1 MSPRVRT
8 FMRAAVCGMAFFPH
22 MVRADGV
29 NDDTLDPP
37 VAIYAEETLVAA
49 SDAGPAQPGQA
60 PTQFAAEMK
69 YVMQPAPVTQPEEPV
84 QATETSAP
92 STAGAFG
99 GFVDLSTLS
108 PDRAATAA
116 TSSADVVTGAESEV
130 RNTADTSDLLVRSLS
145 STGLYVHSRNP
156 ISNDLRVRGFRF
168 SQIRNHVHGAFWT
181 PIRPDFD
188 SPLSKIDSSLIKDVV
203 VVKGPYSVRQG
214 PGFAFIDIELHGT
227 DRNQGGWGWSGRSA
241 AIFDTN
247 GDQFNFRQSVG
258 GGDETQGIRVGYA
271 ERGGV
276 DYESGAGFLV
286 ASGYHSHDWDLAYG
300 WDTGPDSQL
309 EFMYQRVDQT
319 DVELPAQYFDVDFL
333 VADGFSLRYTEE
345 CLGWADRFRVDTW
358 WNRSRFSGNADNQSK
373 PGVAEGAL
381 APGFPLLV
389 DNGNIGEVR
398 SAGARMAISWGDVD
412 CGIVTVGADY
422 TFVDQEYIETAD
434 RYFGFFGLPRS
445 LADNPG
451 IFADTSLPL
460 SCRTTVK
467 AGARVDWAGVQTV
480 PGTLAEESMDDQNY
494 TLGAGYVTGEYELTD
509 VWTLN
514 AGYGYAERAPT
525 PTDLYALTFLE
536 LLQPGGDLDFRGSLR
551 GFNPVALDKE
561 RLSQFDVGASYEYC
575 YVRGGINFFFGWID
589 DYITYQYDGGV
600 MDTVNT
606 DARLAGGEWFT
617 EVDLTESW
625 TGFATISYVQA
636 TDLVRN
642 EPLWGIPPLDT
653 RVGLR
658 YQRPVWGFEFAA
670 RIVDDQGRIAQS
682 IFTDGVT
689 STSLAEQVTPGFTVL
704 DIRGFYTINDVW
716 RLVGGVENIGDRFYQ
731 EHLDARRDLSY
742 GTPGGVYRPGVNA
755 YFGLIGTY

>member
-1 MSPRVRT
+1 MSPRVRK
-8 FMRAAVCGMAFFPH
+8 FVRVAVCGMAFFPQ

-29 NDDTLDPP
+29 VEEPLD
-37 VAIYAEETLVAA
+37 ATVAA
-49 SDAGPAQPGQA
+49 SDDATAEATAAASDLQTADDPLVPAQP
-60 PTQFAAEMK
+60 AAEMK

-84 QATETSAP
+84 QATETAAP

-108 PDRAATAA
+108 PERAATAS
-116 TSSADVVTGAESEV
+116 TSAADVVSGAESEV
-130 RNTADTSDLLVRSLS
+130 RNTTDTSDLLVRSLS
-145 STGLYVHSRNP
+145 STGLYIHSRNP
-156 ISNDLRVRGFRF
+156 IWNDLRVRGFRF

-214 PGFAFIDIELHGT
+214 PGFAFIDIELQDT
-227 DRNQGGWGWSGRSA
+227 DRNEGGWGWSGRSA

-247 GDQFNFRQSVG
+247 GDQFNFRQTVG

-276 DYESGAGFLV
+276 DYESGDNFLV
-286 ASGYHSHDWDLAYG
+286 ASGYHSHDWDFAYS
-300 WDTGPDSQL
+300 WDTGPDSEL

-345 CLGWADRFRVDTW
+345 CLGWADRFRVDAW
-358 WNRSRFSGNADNQSK
+358 WNRSRFSGNADNQTK
-373 PGVAEGAL
+373 PGVR
-381 APGFPLLV
+381 PFPVLQN
-389 DNGNIGEVR
+389 NGNIGEVR
-398 SAGARMAISWGDVD
+398 SAGTRMAISWGDVEY
-412 CGIVTVGADY
+412 GLFTLGADY
-422 TFVDQEYIETAD
+422 TFVDQEFVETNPG
-434 RYFGFFGLPRS
+434 YFGTFGLPRS

-451 IFADTSLPL
+451 IFADVTQPL
-460 SCRTTVK
+460 GDRTTLK
-467 AGARVDWAGVQTV
+467 AGARVDWAGVSTV
-480 PGTLAEESMDDQNY
+480 PGTLAEFAGDDQNY
-494 TLGAGYVTGEYELTD
+494 TLGAGYATSEYELTD
-509 VWTLN
+509 VWSLN

-551 GFNPVALDKE
+551 GGSFAALDKE
-561 RLSQFDVGASYEYC
+561 RLSQFDVGATYEYC

-589 DYITYQYDGGV
+589 DYITYQFDSGV
-600 MDTVNT
+600 MTTVNT

-636 TDLVRN
+636 TDEIRD
-642 EPLWGIPPLDT
+642 EPLWGIPPLDS

-658 YQRPVWGFEFAA
+658 YQQPDWGFEFAA
-670 RIVDDQGRIAQS
+670 RIVDDQGRIAQA

-689 STSLAEQVTPGFTVL
+689 STSLGEQVTPGFTIL
-704 DIRGFYTINDVW
+704 DIRGFYAINDVW
-716 RLVGGVENIGDRFYQ
+716 RLVGGVENIGDRLYQ

-742 GTPGGVYRPGVNA
+742 GTPGGVFRPGVNA

>member
-1 MSPRVRT
+1 MSPRVKT
-8 FMRAAVCGMAFFPH
+8 FMRAAVCGMAFFPQ

-29 NDDTLDPP
+29 ADERLDPP
-37 VAIYAEETLVAA
+37 AVAYAEDALVAA
-49 SDAGPAQPGQA
+49 SDIGGGPDGQVSAQL
-60 PTQFAAEMK
+60 AAEMK

-84 QATETSAP
+84 QATATAAP

-108 PDRAATAA
+108 PERAAAA
-116 TSSADVVTGAESEV
+116 STSASDVVSGAESEV

-145 STGLYVHSRNP
+145 TTGLYVHSRNP
-156 ISNDLRVRGFRF
+156 ISNDLRIRGFRF

-188 SPLSKIDSSLIKDVV
+188 SPLSKIDSSLIKDIV

-214 PGFAFIDIELHGT
+214 PGFAFIDIELQDTERHE
-227 DRNQGGWGWSGRSA
+227 GGWGWSGRSA

-247 GDQFNFRQSVG
+247 GDQFNFRQSFS

-276 DYESGAGFLV
+276 DYESGDGFLV

-300 WDTGPDSQL
+300 WDVGPDSQL

-319 DVELPAQYFDVDFL
+319 DVELPAQYFDVDYL
-333 VADGFSLRYTEE
+333 VADGFSVRYTEE
-345 CLGWADRFRVDTW
+345 CLGWADRFQVDTW
-358 WNRSRFSGNADNQSK
+358 WNRSRFAGNANNQSK
-373 PGVAEGAL
+373 QGVGGVGGAP
-381 APGFPLLV
+381 AFPLLIG
-389 DNGNIGEVR
+389 NGNIGDER
-398 SAGARMAISWGDVD
+398 SAGVRTAISWGCVD
-412 CGIVTVGADY
+412 CGMVTLGADY

-445 LADNPG
+445 VADNPG
-451 IFADTSLPL
+451 IFADTTLPL
-460 SCRTTVK
+460 SSRTTVK
-467 AGARVDWAGVQTV
+467 AGARVDWAGVNTV
-480 PGTLAEESMDDQNY
+480 PGTLAQNAMDDQNY
-494 TLGAGYVTGEYELTD
+494 TLGAGYITSEYELTD
-509 VWTLN
+509 VWKLN

-551 GFNPVALDKE
+551 GSNPAALDKE

-575 YVRGGINFFFGWID
+575 YVRGGINLFFGWVD
-589 DYITYQYDGGV
+589 DYITYQYNGGV

-606 DARLAGGEWFT
+606 DAQLAGGEWFT
-617 EVDLTESW
+617 EVDLTEDW

-636 TDLVRN
+636 KDEVRN
-642 EPLWGIPPLDT
+642 EPLWGIPPLDS

-658 YQRPVWGFEFAA
+658 FQRPDWGFEFAA
-670 RIVDDQGRIAQS
+670 RIVDNQDRIARA
-682 IFTDGVT
+682 IFTDGIM
-689 STSLAEQVTPGFTVL
+689 SASLGEQVTPGFTSL
-704 DIRGFYTINDVW
+704 DIRGFYAINDVW
-716 RLVGGVENIGDRFYQ
+716 RLVGGVENIGDRNYQ

-742 GTPGGVYRPGVNA
+742 GTPGGVFRPGVNA